1 MAPES
6 RPSHS
11 HVMIG
16 FYKTNI
22 IKKFNNNTKKIQKK
36 LEDILNKKKK
46 KNKHLEQK
54 KSRLGKGGIN

>member
-22 IKKFNNNTKKIQKK
+22 IKKFNNNTKRYKK
-36 LEDILNKKKK
+36 LEDILNKKK